1 MMKKIW
7 MAAAALFVAFAAAG
21 CGAPSVKTVRA
32 EKSAQPFVYEEEAPA
47 EALHAMTVTPRVSGP
62 ILTEIPAE
70 GTAVRAGHL
79 LVQIDTAEYA
89 AQKAELQQRIASS
102 GAARAAAPPA
112 GNSLAD
118 SLLKEGI
125 ITKAEY
131 ARLAA
136 KNRPAAPAAGS
147 AAGEAAQIAMS
158 AVQQAISDCT
168 ILSPIDGVI
177 AKSYAG
183 EDKMAAAGRPLLVI
197 RQNTPVILNI
207 QIPSIMD
214 AVIQKAKDE
223 KTMTVTIRDT
233 ESGAVWYGE
242 LKPQPNRDGDP
253 YTVCFVQADNP
264 KDEIKIGKTYTVR
277 IDSGQKIE
285 GYAVPASAFV
295 RPDQVAIVNADGLVD
310 VRTVTAAGGGD
321 GGRVIVSGLEEGDR
335 VIVSPSKDLQL
346 GMKVRAQ

>member
-1 MMKKIW
+1 

-70 GTAVRAGHL
+70 GTAVRAGQL

-102 GAARAAAPPA
+102 GAARAAAPSA

-147 AAGEAAQIAMS
+147 AAGEAAQIAMN

-264 KDEIKIGKTYTVR
+264 KDEIKIGKTYTVC

-321 GGRVIVSGLEEGDR
+321 GERVIVSGLEEGDR